1 MNTTPD
7 SSGENGHRGFSGGV
21 DDEVA
26 EALGYLRQAAHQL
39 LRNPDPTGQAL
50 ALAVQLLD
58 LENGLCELG
67 TEPTLVPNTNS
78 VQDSLRTAGRLF
90 GRNAHRVPSEIWP
103 ALKMALDQVSDHGQR

>member
-1 MNTTPD
+1 M
-7 SSGENGHRGFSGGV
+7 
-21 DDEVA
+21 DDELA
-26 EALGYLRQAAHQL
+26 EALGHLRQAAHQL

-67 TEPTLVPNTNS
+67 TEPTFVPNTNS
-78 VQDSLRTAGRLF
+78 VQDSLRTASQAFAKNTHL
-90 GRNAHRVPSEIWP
+90 VPSEIWH